1 MDKFVENF
9 KMTVNKNN
17 KTELSEDEEEDSQQ
31 YDDTPCLGL
40 SRLKSYRNL
49 LRFSAVKRND
59 PKVTSDIFLKPVL
72 DLLTLVFNWE
82 NK

>member
-9 KMTVNKNN
+9 KMSVNKNN
-17 KTELSEDEEEDSQQ
+17 KTELSEDEQEDSQQ
-31 YDDTPCLGL
+31 YDDTSCLGL

-59 PKVTSDIFLKPVL
+59 PKVR
-72 DLLTLVFNWE
+72 NQ
-82 NK
+82 